1 MASITTRET
10 GTTGVGG
17 VTRKNLP
24 LSNTEIDN
32 NFIDLNNGKLET
44 ANNLSDLGSS
54 VTARTNLGLGTIAT
68 QAANSV
74 SITGGSILGITDLAI
89 ADGGTGASTAT
100 QARTNL
106 GLVIGTD
113 VQAYDGD
120 LLALA
125 ALTNT
130 GIIYRTGAGS
140 FTAGDSLSS
149 VNLQLKSLGI
159 GTGASGIT
167 GEILATDNIT
177 AFFSSDRNLK
187 ENIKEIPNALE
198 IVTAI
203 GSKTFEWTD
212 EYIAGRGGEDD
223 YFLQKSSFGVI
234 AQDVQAV
241 FPQAVRT
248 RQDGTLAVDYE
259 KLSTLAFGAISEL
272 LKRVEILENK

>member
-32 NFIDLNNGKLET
+32 NFIALNNGKLET
-44 ANNLSDLGSS
+44 ANNLSDLGNAG
-54 VTARTNLGLGTIAT
+54 TARTNLGLGTIAT

-74 SITGGSILGITDLAI
+74 SITGGSIANITDLAI

-113 VQAYDGD
+113 VQAHDGD

-125 ALTNT
+125 ALTDI
-130 GIIYRTGAGS
+130 GIIYRSGSGS

-149 VNLQLKSLGI
+149 VNLQLNSLGI

-203 GSKTFEWTD
+203 GSKTFDWTD
-212 EYIAGRGGEDD
+212 EYIANRGGEDD

-234 AQDVQAV
+234 AQDVQKV